1 MPINEGLFIGL
12 DGRTFIRRVHAAV
25 VGYQLASPERPCSTS
40 ARPNWMQMAASSSS
54 SHPCL
59 PRPTLVS
66 DLNNPAIQVRTAAKE
81 SSPPPPRPQ
90 PTPARGGRPNALV
103 HAPQGADGLVT
114 AHLAS
119 SGSSLPMR

>member
-25 VGYQLASPERPCSTS
+25 VGYQLGSPERPCSTS
-40 ARPNWMQMAASSSS
+40 ARPNWMRMAASSSS

-81 SSPPPPRPQ
+81 SSSRRTAPRQ
-90 PTPARGGRPNALV
+90 PLHEAGGRTASCTPRQ
-103 HAPQGADGLVT
+103 APTDWGLP
-114 AHLAS
+114 LF
-119 SGSSLPMR
+119 L